1 MNTTI
6 TYEEQQL
13 MALYNVGGTR
23 TGLIAELTQ
32 MRGYLGDEDGD
43 LRALTDSAIDKL
55 EAMTDED
62 YAALDLTP
70 DFDAEDE
77 DAE

>member
-1 MNTTI
+1 MNNTI

-13 MALYNVGGTR
+13 MSIYNCTGTR

-43 LRALTDSAIDKL
+43 LRELTDAAIGKL
-55 EAMTDED
+55 ERMTDAD
-62 YAALDLTP
+62 YAALDLVP
-70 DFDAEDE
+70 DLDEETADAR
-77 DAE
+77 